1 MKLQEKISGEKS
13 FAAQKPELTK
23 KLTDVLA

>member
-13 FAAQKPELTK
+13 FSAQKRELMK
-23 KLTDVLA
+23 DYDGVLA